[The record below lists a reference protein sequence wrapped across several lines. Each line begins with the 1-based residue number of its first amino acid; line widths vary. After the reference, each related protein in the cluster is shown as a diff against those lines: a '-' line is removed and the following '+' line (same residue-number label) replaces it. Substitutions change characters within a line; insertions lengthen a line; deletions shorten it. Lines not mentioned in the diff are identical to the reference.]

1 MGMKNNLVAFIVL
14 IIYFIGLFVL
24 AAVANAMQ
32 KKRAQKMGT
41 AGAEGYLMASRSMG
55 FGTIMC
61 SIMGVAIG
69 ANATTGAAQGGYQ
82 YGLAA
87 GTHPL
92 WLGLGVTIVGIWL
105 TNHYRNTNMS
115 TVSGF
120 FKDAYGSSTGVINAV
135 GQIFMNFV
143 IMVSQFIAGGAILA
157 TLLPQ
162 YFTQTTG
169 MIVSA
174 VIFLLI
180 ALFGGWMSC
189 GVTNILNMIVCYLA
203 VALALIAVFANPDV
217 GGWSGIVS
225 NLGDKAGTYLSP
237 VKGIG
242 WGIWLV
248 YPVMMIPC
256 VATGQSQVQCITTA
270 KSNGT
275 ARWAFI
281 IGGLLVAP
289 IGYLCAI
296 VGMAAL
302 KLHPDLAAAG
312 ATAQAMP
319 LVLNT
324 LSPVA
329 AGIAVAGM
337 WAAYVSTATNL
348 SVSAS
353 TVFLNDI
360 YKPLMK
366 NAGKIEKVTPK
377 LENSLGRWGIIIF
390 TVVSC
395 FCSFYVKSLLN
406 FARAGLGLSVPFF
419 FIMVV
424 TMFFP
429 KLATKHYAVAEMIVS
444 YVAMLACTLIPA
456 VKRFFFGDVVWCL
469 AIVGIVSTVI
479 ILIVDR
485 RNPAYFR
492 SEEFLSIKGSLYMK
506 GTKEYEHDPCKR
518 EL

>member
-1 MGMKNNLVAFIVL
+1 MGNNLIAFIVL
-14 IIYFIGLFVL
+14 ILYFIGLFVL
-24 AAVANAMQ
+24 AAVANTMQ
-32 KKRAQKMGT
+32 KRRAAKMGT
-41 AGAEGYLMASRSMG
+41 EGAEGYLMASRSMG
-55 FGTIMC
+55 FGSIMC
-61 SIMGVAIG
+61 TIMGVAIG

-92 WLGLGVTIVGIWL
+92 WLGLGVTIIGIWL
-105 TNHYRNTNMS
+105 SNRYRNTNMS

-120 FKDAYGSSTGVINAV
+120 FKDAYGSSTGIVNAL

-162 YFTQTTG
+162 YFTQTSG

-189 GVTNILNMIVCYLA
+189 GITNILNMIVCYLA
-203 VALALIAVFANPDV
+203 VALALIAVFTNPDV
-217 GGWSGIVS
+217 GGWSGIVA
-225 NLGDKAGTYLSP
+225 NLGDKADVYLSP

-242 WGIWLV
+242 WPIWLV
-248 YPVMMIPC
+248 YPVMIPV

-270 KSNGT
+270 KSNKT

-289 IGYLCAI
+289 IGYLCAV

-302 KLHPDLAAAG
+302 KLYPDLAATG

-366 NAGKIEKVTPK
+366 RAGKLEKVTPK
-377 LENSLGRWGIIIF
+377 LENSLGRWGIILF
-390 TVVSC
+390 TLISC
-395 FCSFYVKSLLN
+395 FCSFFVTSLLN

-419 FIMVV
+419 IIMVV

-429 KLATKHYAVAEMIVS
+429 KYATKHYAVAEMIVS
-444 YVAMLACTLIPA
+444 YIAMILCTLIPA
-456 VKRFFFGDVVWCL
+456 VKAFFFGDVVWCL
-469 AIVGIVSTVI
+469 AIVGIVSTII

-485 RNPAYFR
+485 KNPAYFR
-492 SEEFLSIKGSLYMK
+492 SEEFLSTKGSLYMK
-506 GTKEYEHDPCKR
+506 GTKEYENDPCKR